1 MLYSKVSNRYARSLF
16 LLALEKGL
24 EQIVYN
30 DMKLID
36 SVCQSNKEFMVMLRS
51 PIIKADKK
59 QQILKAIFGD
69 KINQL
74 TAEFLHILAGK
85 RRENYI
91 GTIAHSYMD
100 QYLTSKG
107 IQKAQLLTA
116 FPIDEELRSM
126 AHELVFK
133 NYGAKIELKEIVN
146 PEIIGGYI
154 IRVGDMQADT
164 SLSTK
169 IRRLRRAF
177 AENPFVKNY

>member
-16 LLALEKGL
+16 LLSHERGIEEA
-24 EQIVYN
+24 VYN

-36 SVCQSNKEFMVMLRS
+36 SVCLSNRDFILMLRS

-69 KINQL
+69 KINLL
-74 TAEFLHILAGK
+74 TAEFLFILARK

-91 GTIAHSYMD
+91 GAIAHSYID
-100 QYLTSKG
+100 LYLANKG
-107 IQKAQLLTA
+107 IRRALLLTA
-116 FPIDEELRSM
+116 YPIDEEMRKI
-126 AHELVFK
+126 AHELVFD
-133 NYGAKIELKEIVN
+133 NYGTRIELKEEVD
-146 PEIIGGYI
+146 PALIGGYI

-177 AENPFVKNY
+177 AENPFVKDF